1 MITIILRKQMEK
13 NMSKTSLKRVVTLP
27 YLVFYGA
34 GNIIG
39 AGIYVLI
46 GKIAQISGYY
56 APFSFLLACIAVLF
70 TALCYAE
77 LAARYPYASAE
88 AYYLERA
95 FSLPDIST
103 LVGLV
108 IIITGILSSS
118 AIISGFYGYLKPLVD
133 IGELATE
140 FLILLFLTSVAVWG
154 VKESVTLTALFTLV
168 EIFGLLLIIF
178 YGFVSIDVTNI
189 PFEHYIPPLKI
200 DVWIHIALG
209 SFLAFYAFI
218 GFEDIVKLS
227 EEVVDVQKTMP
238 RAIII
243 TLILV
248 TLLYI
253 LVAFVSIITLDPQTL
268 GESDA
273 PLDEVFKKLTGDK
286 HHILGIIALFAIVNG
301 VLVQIIMVSRMLY
314 GLAQQ
319 KVFPKFL
326 ATIHP
331 ATQTPI
337 YATLIT
343 GLFILLFAYFIDLV
357 KLAELTSY
365 GIFIVFILIN
375 IALIKIKKK
384 EPNFSGFKV
393 PLSIPYIAIFI
404 NATLLLLKLFWDL
417 LKIST

>member
-1 MITIILRKQMEK
+1 MGEP
-13 NMSKTSLKRVVTLP
+13 SLKRAVTLP
-27 YLVFYGA
+27 YLIFYGA

-56 APFSFLLACIAVLF
+56 APFSFILACFAVLF

-95 FSLPDIST
+95 FSLPKIST
-103 LVGLV
+103 VVGFI

-118 AIISGFYGYLKPLVD
+118 AIISGFYGYLKPLHD
-133 IGELATE
+133 IGEFTTE
-140 FLILLFLTSVAVWG
+140 FLILLFLTGIAIWG
-154 VKESVTLTALFTLV
+154 IKESVMLTTLFTLI

-178 YGFVSIDVTNI
+178 YGFVSIDIENI
-189 PFEHYIPPLKI
+189 DFKRYIPPLDF

-227 EEVVDVQKTMP
+227 EEAVDVQKTIP

-253 LVAFVSIITLDPQTL
+253 LVAFISVTTLDPQSL

-286 HHILGIIALFAIVNG
+286 YHILSIIALFAIVNG

-314 GLAQQ
+314 GLAKQ
-319 KVFPKFL
+319 KALPRFL

-331 ATQTPI
+331 YTRTPI
-337 YATLIT
+337 YATIIT
-343 GLFILLFAYFIDLV
+343 GLLILLFAYFIDLV

-375 IALIKIKKK
+375 ITLIKIKKK
-384 EPNFSGFKV
+384 EPNFSGFQIS
-393 PLSIPYIAIFI
+393 LFIPYIAIFI

-417 LKIST
+417 LKIGT